1 MKIVRDL
8 MMPKHVVSGRQ
19 RGRTGT
25 ERGRGSTALL
35 WVFGG
40 GKADHYGITDRVMD
54 GEIKAVPVSLHAN
67 KDGVSQHLF
76 PPGDAFH
83 CLDPNSAKQPSAS
96 PLR

>member
-1 MKIVRDL
+1 MKIVHDL
-8 MMPKHVVSGRQ
+8 TMPKHVVSGHQ

-25 ERGRGSTALL
+25 ERDRGSTVLL

-54 GEIKAVPVSLHAN
+54 GEIKAMPVSLHVN

-76 PPGDAFH
+76 FPRDPFH
-83 CLDPNSAKQPSAS
+83 CLDPNSRKTTDS
-96 PLR
+96 